1 MAITKEEHARNQ
13 RRRARQML
21 GLLVA
26 VLAIVGAVSLVRM
39 GAVAVG
45 QLFDDTA
52 DRAEYQSKVS
62 GLAMFDPLPFSGGIE
77 NCDDL
82 TLREAAVWGTIYSI
96 LDTETGLANYELDPE
111 TEQVLLPAV
120 EVDAYLAR
128 IVGPD
133 FKLNHQ
139 SFVMEDMEVTFDETS
154 QCYLIPITGG
164 VGFYDATVTKLFKK
178 NGQLHVTVGYIPTYN
193 TSDLM
198 VNSTTV
204 PTKYMDYIFERS
216 GGSWYLTGVEE
227 SETKP
232 EVTPAPTEAAAPA
245 ADSSL
250 QDAIM
255 AGAGAGSEPASQPGS
270 EAGETGAED
279 GSSAASEG

>member
-13 RRRARQML
+13 RRRGRQML

-26 VLAIVGAVSLVRM
+26 VLAIVGAVSLARM
-39 GAVAVG
+39 GVNAVG
-45 QLFDDTA
+45 VLFDDSA
-52 DRAEYQSKVS
+52 DRAEYQTKVE
-62 GLAMFDPLPFSGGIE
+62 GFVMFDPLPFSGGIE

-82 TLREAAVWGTIYSI
+82 TLREAAVWGTIYGI

-120 EVDAYLAR
+120 EVDAYLAK
-128 IVGPD
+128 IVGTE
-133 FKLNHQ
+133 FKLDHQ

-164 VGFYDATVTKLFKK
+164 VGAYDATVTRLFKK
-178 NGQLHVTVGYIPTYN
+178 SGKLHVTVGYIPTSN

-198 VNSTTV
+198 GSNVPTS
-204 PTKYMDYIFERS
+204 PTKYMDYIFERTDS
-216 GGSWYLTGVEE
+216 GWYLTGIEE

-232 EVTPAPTEAAAPA
+232 ETTPAPTEAVVTDV

-250 QDAIM
+250 QDAIL
-255 AGAGAGSEPASQPGS
+255 AGAGAASQPDGS
-270 EAGETGAED
+270 ETAEGD
-279 GSSAASEG
+279 GSSAAAN